1 MIRILTL
8 VFFLLYPVRPAF
20 AGLDAEDFAYG
31 FLLDTKGD
39 GAIYSLVMPDEVYRV
54 ARRAD
59 LGDVR
64 VLNADD
70 EVVPHVLRQLAEDE
84 TDLRSRE
91 TVPFFPITEEAKG
104 DGQGN
109 LAVDVSRSADGMII
123 SVAADSVAAA
133 DGSGEKSYLLDLSGV
148 ELETGRLEIAWQ
160 DSDISFATVSL
171 AESDDLQHWRP
182 LVDSAV
188 LVDLEFGGH
197 RVASKDIVLP
207 VGSLRYLMMTGKEG
221 ERLPELLTV
230 TAISERP
237 AERKLRR
244 WLPLGEGQVGHEG
257 ARIVIDYT
265 SDNRLPAD
273 AVRLRFS
280 EANSMIRASVLSRQD
295 AESRWISRCS
305 AVFYSLARGGA
316 TISDEV
322 CSFGKTSN
330 SLWRL
335 EIIEDGLGLEQ
346 SGRAPTLELGWT
358 AAELLFVARGPAPFT
373 LAFGSGRLEE
383 DAGQP
388 AKGMILQAVSGKEAE
403 QLVKPASLGG
413 RVELGGKAALNRPP
427 PPLPWK
433 KWLLW
438 SVLCLGVGLLTL
450 MVRHLLREMRRES

>member
-8 VFFLLYPVRPAF
+8 VFFLLYSIRPAF
-20 AGLDAEDFAYG
+20 AGLSAEDFAYG

-39 GAIYSLVMPDEVYRV
+39 GAIYSLVLPDEVYRI

-59 LGDVR
+59 LGDIR

-70 EVVPHVLRQLAEDE
+70 EVVPHVLRQPAEDE

-91 TVPFFPITEEAKG
+91 NVPFFPLAAETAG
-104 DGQGN
+104 DRQGN
-109 LAVDVSRSADGMII
+109 LAVDVSRNADGMVLSI
-123 SVAADSVAAA
+123 ATDTAAA
-133 DGSGEKSYLLDLSGV
+133 AGDSGEKRYLLDLSG
-148 ELETGRLEIAWQ
+148 LATETGRLEIAWQ
-160 DSDISFATVSL
+160 DSDQSFATVSL

-207 VGSLRYLMMTGKEG
+207 VSPLRYLMLTGQDG
-221 ERLPELLTV
+221 DRLPELLTV
-230 TAISERP
+230 TAISEKT

-257 ARIVIDYT
+257 ERIVIDYT

-280 EANSMIRASVLSRQD
+280 EANSMIRASVQSRSD
-295 AESRWISRCS
+295 AKSRWTSRCS
-305 AVFYSLARGGA
+305 AVFYSLARGGV

-322 CSFGKTSN
+322 CSFGRTGD

-335 EIIEDGLGLEQ
+335 EVIEDGLGLEQ
-346 SGRAPTLELGWT
+346 PGRAPTLELGWT
-358 AAELLFVARGPAPFT
+358 AAELLFVARGPTPFT

-388 AKGMILQAVSGKEAE
+388 AKGMILQAVSGKKAE

-413 RVELGGKAALNRPP
+413 RIELGGKAALNRPP
-427 PPLPWK
+427 PSLPWK

-438 SVLCLGVGLLTL
+438 SVLFLGVGLLAL
-450 MVRHLLREMRRES
+450 MVRHLLREMGRES